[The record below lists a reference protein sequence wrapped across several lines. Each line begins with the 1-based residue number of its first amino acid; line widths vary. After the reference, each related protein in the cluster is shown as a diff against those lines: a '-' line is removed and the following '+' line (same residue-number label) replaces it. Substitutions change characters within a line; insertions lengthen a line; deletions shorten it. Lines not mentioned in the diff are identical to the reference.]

1 MRWEI
6 IVGLN
11 VRRLRKA
18 AGLTQ
23 EELAHGA
30 EIDTRYVGGIE
41 RGEEYPSVAVL
52 GRIAGILGVH
62 PARLLDE
69 PIVNRRS
76 SPSES

>member
-1 MRWEI
+1 MRWEE

-18 AGLTQ
+18 KGLTQ

-41 RGEEYPSVAVL
+41 RGKENPSVAVV
-52 GRIAGILGVH
+52 GRIAQVLEVH
-62 PARLLDE
+62 PAELFGKPE
-69 PIVNRRS
+69 PA
-76 SPSES
+76 